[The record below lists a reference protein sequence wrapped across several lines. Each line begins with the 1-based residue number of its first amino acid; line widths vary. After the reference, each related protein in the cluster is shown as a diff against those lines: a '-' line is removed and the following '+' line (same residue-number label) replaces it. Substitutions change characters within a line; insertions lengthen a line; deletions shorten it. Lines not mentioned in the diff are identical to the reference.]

1 MSKFRFIAVA
11 VALLSMNCQ
20 YIDAVNTTKHD
31 YIRTTKKSMGEG
43 VTSSKQ
49 DKNIKDRIIEM
60 YMEYYGKRI
69 AKLETTQKIS
79 EEISKKNM
87 AKNGYAQL
95 VQLCNSDKP
104 EHVSAA
110 LEALDYA
117 FNNEIPSQIPE
128 PVSKIYAA
136 IMLLSSANI
145 LSDTEAL
152 QYIQQIDNLVKEI
165 NSKTKQRYNS
175 MTQEQRIS
183 GCCNAMTYASK
194 IMNKELKVLNE
205 AKLKMSNVSEEEDNT
220 DTYAERG

>member
-1 MSKFRFIAVA
+1 
-11 VALLSMNCQ
+11 
-20 YIDAVNTTKHD
+20 
-31 YIRTTKKSMGEG
+31 
-43 VTSSKQ
+43 
-49 DKNIKDRIIEM
+49 
-60 YMEYYGKRI
+60 MEYYGKRI
-69 AKLETTQKIS
+69 TKLDTPQKIL
-79 EEISKKNM
+79 EEISKKDSG
-87 AKNGYAQL
+87 KNGCAQL
-95 VQLCNSDKP
+95 AQLCNSDKP

-110 LEALDYA
+110 LEAADYT
-117 FNNEIPSQIPE
+117 FNNEVPSQIPE

-183 GCCNAMTYASK
+183 GCCNAMTCASK

-205 AKLKMSNVSEEEDNT
+205 AKLKMSNISEESENT
-220 DTYAERG
+220 DAE

>member
-1 MSKFRFIAVA
+1 
-11 VALLSMNCQ
+11 
-20 YIDAVNTTKHD
+20 
-31 YIRTTKKSMGEG
+31 MGEG

-49 DKNIKDRIIEM
+49 DKNVKDRILEI
-60 YMEYYGKRI
+60 YMENYCKRV
-69 AKLETTQKIS
+69 AKLDTQQKIS
-79 EEISKKNM
+79 KEMSKQDG
-87 AKNGYAQL
+87 AKNVSAQL
-95 VQLCNSDKP
+95 AQLCNSDKP

-110 LEALDYA
+110 LEVADYA
-117 FNNEIPSQIPE
+117 FNNKVPSQIQE

-194 IMNKELKVLNE
+194 IMDKKLKVLNE
-205 AKLKMSNVSEEEDNT
+205 AKLKMSNVSEAEDNT